1 MLTRWLTFTAFL
13 AVPANPGRGA
23 TGQGTMTVAPTCR
36 VKGHLEVELTLHCG
50 DGKDLG
56 VVQYW
61 HTPFGDLHTP
71 GSHSKLDPVVMH
83 HDGSLLVPNTSA
95 LHSGLYYC
103 LLQHTEGTTL
113 WPYELHVG
121 HDGQNLQELGEY
133 ERSSHCAAF
142 RFRRDA
148 GSEAAKQA
156 GVSAELFAGAVAASV
171 LLTFVLGFSIGA
183 LSRTRV
189 FRCLGAVRAKL
200 RSPKRGRKRQSD
212 TTDHRPEV
220 SMTTLPPTNEN
231 PASENDQVVHNNSA
245 TNLSPPAKP
254 QRSFRHKRE
263 EDEPPETTA
272 YLEGCDYK
280 EEKESRSGRLYLI
293 GEDGESQSETD
304 EDEEDKHGSKSREK
318 MGMVQ
323 EEEEAVAG
331 EEKDGE
337 TEISRDSEKSSF
349 ESEDKDTGGKT
360 QEVTNQ
366 GALPPSPPR
375 PARRSRVIR
384 LYQYDEDGQ
393 RYGHLPDPGPDA
405 PLPAP
410 RFKQR
415 SVSLTRLSAIMAAA
429 STGPLDQRQ
438 QEEG

>member
-1 MLTRWLTFTAFL
+1 MQTLDNLSVSQWEHHMWTAPFYI
-13 AVPANPGRGA
+13 
-23 TGQGTMTVAPTCR
+23 
-36 VKGHLEVELTLHCG
+36 KG
-50 DGKDLG
+50 
-56 VVQYW
+56 
-61 HTPFGDLHTP
+61 
-71 GSHSKLDPVVMH
+71 
-83 HDGSLLVPNTSA
+83 
-95 LHSGLYYC
+95 
-103 LLQHTEGTTL
+103 
-113 WPYELHVG
+113 
-121 HDGQNLQELGEY
+121 
-133 ERSSHCAAF
+133 
-142 RFRRDA
+142 
-148 GSEAAKQA
+148 
-156 GVSAELFAGAVAASV
+156 LFFP
-171 LLTFVLGFSIGA
+171 L
-183 LSRTRV
+183 
-189 FRCLGAVRAKL
+189 RCSGAVRAKL

-212 TTDHRPEV
+212 TTDHGPEV

-245 TNLSPPAKP
+245 PNLSPPAKP

-280 EEKESRSGRLYLI
+280 EEEEEDGRCTENRNKGSDKELEEEEKESRFGRLYLT

-304 EDEEDKHGSKSREK
+304 EYEEDKHGSESREVK
-318 MGMVQ
+318 RSMVQ
-323 EEEEAVAG
+323 EEEEAAAAAG

-337 TEISRDSEKSSF
+337 TEISRDSEKSTF
-349 ESEDKDTGGKT
+349 ESEDEATGGKNK
-360 QEVTNQ
+360 EVTDQ

-429 STGPLDQRQ
+429 STGPLDQSQ

>member
-1 MLTRWLTFTAFL
+1 
-13 AVPANPGRGA
+13 
-23 TGQGTMTVAPTCR
+23 
-36 VKGHLEVELTLHCG
+36 
-50 DGKDLG
+50 
-56 VVQYW
+56 
-61 HTPFGDLHTP
+61 
-71 GSHSKLDPVVMH
+71 
-83 HDGSLLVPNTSA
+83 
-95 LHSGLYYC
+95 
-103 LLQHTEGTTL
+103 
-113 WPYELHVG
+113 
-121 HDGQNLQELGEY
+121 
-133 ERSSHCAAF
+133 
-142 RFRRDA
+142 
-148 GSEAAKQA
+148 
-156 GVSAELFAGAVAASV
+156 
-171 LLTFVLGFSIGA
+171 
-183 LSRTRV
+183 
-189 FRCLGAVRAKL
+189 
-200 RSPKRGRKRQSD
+200 
-212 TTDHRPEV
+212 
-220 SMTTLPPTNEN
+220 MTTLPPTNEN